1 MRREYIAPLVV
12 GILVGVVVM
21 FFVQF
26 SIKLVDQKTRLTQIE
41 TAVANNSTTISEV
54 VSFIQKSQNA
64 GTQGTNN
71 AATTPE
77 TK

>member
-1 MRREYIAPLVV
+1 MRREYIAPLVI

-26 SIKLVDQKTRLTQIE
+26 SVKLVDQRSRLAQIE

-64 GTQGTNN
+64 GGQEANTP
-71 AATTPE
+71 AANTE
-77 TK
+77 VK